1 MANRRPVPL
10 NRGADSLHGR
20 ASRRSRAPHADA
32 GRGLQEPGTIRTV
45 CQYTRYARDAQSMLA
60 TVAFGKS
67 LNEGLT

>member
-1 MANRRPVPL
+1 
-10 NRGADSLHGR
+10 
-20 ASRRSRAPHADA
+20 
-32 GRGLQEPGTIRTV
+32 V